1 MKMPDNNT
9 VERAEQRVREMDR
22 LTRQFSE
29 QGNRYMQQ
37 MMNRRSQTRLQS
49 TQYIDGT
56 YNAVP
61 ESRSSVHNI
70 PQVGKNGT
78 RFEPV
83 EKKRDVPPKETVEA
97 PKSEEKAFRQNST
110 QNAGGRQHTNQGID
124 GERLLL
130 AALMYL
136 LIMENADIKLILA
149 IAYLIFY
156 PDNQ

>member
-1 MKMPDNNT
+1 MPDNNT

-22 LTRQFSE
+22 VTRQFSE

-37 MMNRRSQTRLQS
+37 MMNRRSQSRMRITDNVQ
-49 TQYIDGT
+49 D
-56 YNAVP
+56 AVP
-61 ESRSSVHNI
+61 ESRNSVNNI

-83 EKKRDVPPKETVEA
+83 ERKRDVSQKETA
-97 PKSEEKAFRQNST
+97 KSETKNVPQNGN
-110 QNAGGRQHTNQGID
+110 QNAGRRQHTNQGID
-124 GERLLL
+124 GEKLLL

-149 IAYLIFY
+149 IAYLIL
-156 PDNQ
+156 

>member
-1 MKMPDNNT
+1 MPDNNT

-37 MMNRRSQTRLQS
+37 MMNRRTQTRMQN
-49 TQYIDGT
+49 TQYTDRT
-56 YNAVP
+56 YSDVP
-61 ESRSSVHNI
+61 EDRNSLHNI

-83 EKKRDVPPKETVEA
+83 ERKRDVPPKETAEA
-97 PKSEEKAFRQNST
+97 PKSAEKTFRQNNT
-110 QNAGGRQHTNQGID
+110 QNAGGQHSANQGID
-124 GERLLL
+124 GEKLLL

-149 IAYLIFY
+149 IAYLIL
-156 PDNQ
+156 

>member
-1 MKMPDNNT
+1 MPDNNT

-37 MMNRRSQTRLQS
+37 MMNRRTQTRIQS
-49 TQYIDGT
+49 NDSTN
-56 YNAVP
+56 NAVP
-61 ESRSSVHNI
+61 ESRNSLHNI

-83 EKKRDVPPKETVEA
+83 EKKRNVPKKETAEA
-97 PKSEEKAFRQNST
+97 PKSAEKTVHQNGT
-110 QNAGGRQHTNQGID
+110 QNTRGQQSANQGID
-124 GERLLL
+124 GEKLLL

-149 IAYLIFY
+149 IAYLIL
-156 PDNQ
+156 

>member
-1 MKMPDNNT
+1 MPDNNT

-22 LTRQFSE
+22 VTRQFSE

-37 MMNRRSQTRLQS
+37 MMNRRSQSRMRITDNVQ
-49 TQYIDGT
+49 D
-56 YNAVP
+56 AVP
-61 ESRSSVHNI
+61 ESRNSVHNI

-83 EKKRDVPPKETVEA
+83 ERKRNAPPKTEETVKNAEKSVPPKNVQ
-97 PKSEEKAFRQNST
+97 KS
-110 QNAGGRQHTNQGID
+110 GGRQLAGQGID
-124 GERLLL
+124 GEKLLL

-149 IAYLIFY
+149 IAYLIL
-156 PDNQ
+156 

>member
-1 MKMPDNNT
+1 MPDNNT

-37 MMNRRSQTRLQS
+37 MMNRRNQS
-49 TQYIDGT
+49 RMQNMQYTDGT
-56 YNAVP
+56 YNDVP
-61 ESRSSVHNI
+61 ESRNSVHNI

-83 EKKRDVPPKETVEA
+83 ERKRNIPQKTEETV
-97 PKSEEKAFRQNST
+97 KSEEKSVPPKNVQKS
-110 QNAGGRQHTNQGID
+110 GGRQSVNQGID
-124 GERLLL
+124 GEKLLL

-149 IAYLIFY
+149 IAYLIL
-156 PDNQ
+156 

>member
-1 MKMPDNNT
+1 MPDNNT

-37 MMNRRSQTRLQS
+37 MMNRRSQTRMQNM
-49 TQYIDGT
+49 QYTDGT

-83 EKKRDVPPKETVEA
+83 EKKRDVPPKERVEA

-110 QNAGGRQHTNQGID
+110 QNAGGRQHTSQGID

-149 IAYLIFY
+149 IAYLIL
-156 PDNQ
+156 

>member
-1 MKMPDNNT
+1 MPDNNT

-37 MMNRRSQTRLQS
+37 MMNRRSQTRMRVTDSVQ
-49 TQYIDGT
+49 DV
-56 YNAVP
+56 VP
-61 ESRSSVHNI
+61 ESINSVHNI

-83 EKKRDVPPKETVEA
+83 ERKRDVPKQAEEA
-97 PKSEEKAFRQNST
+97 PKSKEKNVSQNVPR
-110 QNAGGRQHTNQGID
+110 NAGGQQFTNGNID
-124 GERLLL
+124 GEKLLL

-149 IAYLIFY
+149 IAYLIL
-156 PDNQ
+156 

>member
-1 MKMPDNNT
+1 MPDNNT

-37 MMNRRSQTRLQS
+37 MMNRRSQTRMQS

-61 ESRSSVHNI
+61 ESRNSVHNI

-83 EKKRDVPPKETVEA
+83 ERKRDVPQKERDVPQKERLEA
-97 PKSEEKAFRQNST
+97 PKSEEKAYRQSST
-110 QNAGGRQHTNQGID
+110 QSAGGRRHTNQGID

-149 IAYLIFY
+149 IAYLIL
-156 PDNQ
+156 

>member
-1 MKMPDNNT
+1 
-9 VERAEQRVREMDR
+9 
-22 LTRQFSE
+22 
-29 QGNRYMQQ
+29 MQN
-37 MMNRRSQTRLQS
+37 M
-49 TQYIDGT
+49 QYTDGT

-83 EKKRDVPPKETVEA
+83 ERKRNVPQKEAAEV
-97 PKSEEKAFRQNST
+97 PKSEEKTFRQNGT
-110 QNAGGRQHTNQGID
+110 QNTGTQHTANQGID
-124 GERLLL
+124 GEKLLL

-149 IAYLIFY
+149 IAYLIL
-156 PDNQ
+156 

>member
-1 MKMPDNNT
+1 MPDNNT

-22 LTRQFSE
+22 VTRQFSE

-37 MMNRRSQTRLQS
+37 MMNRRTQTHMQS
-49 TQYIDGT
+49 TQ
-56 YNAVP
+56 NS
-61 ESRSSVHNI
+61 ESKNSVHNI

-83 EKKRDVPPKETVEA
+83 ERKRNVPPKEA
-97 PKSEEKAFRQNST
+97 QKSEKKNVPPNGT
-110 QNAGGRQHTNQGID
+110 QNAGGRQSANQGID
-124 GERLLL
+124 GEKLLL

-149 IAYLIFY
+149 IAYLIL
-156 PDNQ
+156 

>member
-1 MKMPDNNT
+1 MPDNNT

-22 LTRQFSE
+22 VTRQFSE

-37 MMNRRSQTRLQS
+37 MMNRRNQS
-49 TQYIDGT
+49 RMQSMQYTDGT

-61 ESRSSVHNI
+61 ESKNSVHNI

-83 EKKRDVPPKETVEA
+83 ERKRNVPPKAEETQ
-97 PKSEEKAFRQNST
+97 KSAEKNVQQNST
-110 QNAGGRQHTNQGID
+110 QNSGGRQSVNQGID
-124 GERLLL
+124 GEKLLL

-156 PDNQ
+156 PNNQ

>member
-1 MKMPDNNT
+1 MPDNNT

-22 LTRQFSE
+22 LTKQFSE

-37 MMNRRSQTRLQS
+37 MMNRRSQTRMQNM
-49 TQYIDGT
+49 QYTDGT
-56 YNAVP
+56 YNDVP

-83 EKKRDVPPKETVEA
+83 ERKRDVPPKETAEA
-97 PKSEEKAFRQNST
+97 PKIEEKTSRQNGT
-110 QNAGGRQHTNQGID
+110 QNTGGRQSVNQGID
-124 GERLLL
+124 GEKLLL

-149 IAYLIFY
+149 IAYLIL
-156 PDNQ
+156 

>member
-1 MKMPDNNT
+1 MPDNNT

-37 MMNRRSQTRLQS
+37 MMNRRNQS
-49 TQYIDGT
+49 RMKYTDRT
-56 YNAVP
+56 YNDVS
-61 ESRSSVHNI
+61 ESRSGVHNI

-83 EKKRDVPPKETVEA
+83 ERKSNVPPKTPETVKNAE
-97 PKSEEKAFRQNST
+97 KSVPRKNV
-110 QNAGGRQHTNQGID
+110 QNAGGRQSVNQGID
-124 GERLLL
+124 GEKLLL

-149 IAYLIFY
+149 IAYLIL
-156 PDNQ
+156 

>member
-22 LTRQFSE
+22 VTRQFSE

-37 MMNRRSQTRLQS
+37 MMNRRSQSRM
-49 TQYIDGT
+49 QYTDGT
-56 YNAVP
+56 YNDVP
-61 ESRSSVHNI
+61 ESRNIVHNI

-83 EKKRDVPPKETVEA
+83 ERKRNVPQKETAEA
-97 PKSEEKAFRQNST
+97 QKSAENTVPQNST
-110 QNAGGRQHTNQGID
+110 QNSGGRQSVNQGID
-124 GERLLL
+124 GEKLLL

-149 IAYLIFY
+149 IAYLIL
-156 PDNQ
+156 

>member
-1 MKMPDNNT
+1 MPDNNT

-37 MMNRRSQTRLQS
+37 MMNRRNQS
-49 TQYIDGT
+49 RMRVTDSVRDV
-56 YNAVP
+56 VP
-61 ESRSSVHNI
+61 ESRSSLHNI

-83 EKKRDVPPKETVEA
+83 ERKRTIPQNETSEA
-97 PKSEEKAFRQNST
+97 PKSEEKTFRQNGN
-110 QNAGGRQHTNQGID
+110 QNAGTQHTANQGID

-149 IAYLIFY
+149 IAYLIL
-156 PDNQ
+156 

>member
-1 MKMPDNNT
+1 MPDNNT

-22 LTRQFSE
+22 VTRQFSE

-37 MMNRRSQTRLQS
+37 MMNRRNQTHI
-49 TQYIDGT
+49 QYTDGT
-56 YNAVP
+56 YNDVP
-61 ESRSSVHNI
+61 EGRSGVHNI

-83 EKKRDVPPKETVEA
+83 ERKRNIPKKEKTEIPKNAEKTVPKNVT
-97 PKSEEKAFRQNST
+97 QNS
-110 QNAGGRQHTNQGID
+110 GGRQSVNQGID
-124 GERLLL
+124 GEKLLL

-149 IAYLIFY
+149 IAYLIL
-156 PDNQ
+156 

>member
-1 MKMPDNNT
+1 MPDNNT

-37 MMNRRSQTRLQS
+37 MMNRRSQSRMRVTDSVQ
-49 TQYIDGT
+49 DV
-56 YNAVP
+56 VP
-61 ESRSSVHNI
+61 ESINSVHNI

-83 EKKRDVPPKETVEA
+83 ERKRDVPPKETAEA
-97 PKSEEKAFRQNST
+97 PKSEEKTFRQNGT
-110 QNAGGRQHTNQGID
+110 QNAGTQHSANQGFD
-124 GERLLL
+124 GEKLLL

-149 IAYLIFY
+149 IAYLIL
-156 PDNQ
+156 